1 MSTKN
6 KGKKIIPVLENS
18 PKSVLLDS
26 ITVISDGIHSM
37 NLRLADMLPVSG
49 FHELQEKRNEA
60 LDLLDFLVKLFIK
73 SSTQRYIK
81 ADNELIVI
89 NNEMKETLADLEDMQ
104 RVIESVTR
112 FISAIDTF
120 IGAISQIV

>member
-6 KGKKIIPVLENS
+6 KEKKIIPVLENS
-18 PKSVLLDS
+18 PESPLLDS

-60 LDLLDFLVKLFIK
+60 LDRLDFLVKLFIK
-73 SSTQRYIK
+73 GSTQRFIK
-81 ADNELIVI
+81 ADSELVIVNE
-89 NNEMKETLADLEDMQ
+89 EMKKILADLKNMEK
-104 RVIESVTR
+104 VIESVTR
-112 FISAIDTF
+112 FVSAIDTF
-120 IGAISQIV
+120 IGAISKIV